1 MQNLCRLFGKTRQA
15 YYEATWREEKVVN
28 EQELI
33 IQEVKR
39 IRKDLPRVGTD
50 KLYFLLAD
58 FFNENHIKMGRDKLY
73 ALLRALNLLI
83 KTSKKR
89 AITTNSNH
97 PFYKYPNLVKDFT
110 PTKPNELWVS
120 DITYVLL
127 PGKFAYLSMI
137 TDADLR
143 RCLHRVRTKKI
154 VGWSLQENLQSK
166 GPLEALKNGIR
177 AF

>member
-1 MQNLCRLFGKTRQA
+1 VNDQSTRQA
-15 YYEATWREEKVVN
+15 YYQATWREEKVIN

-58 FFNENHIKMGRDKLY
+58 FFNENNIKMGRDKLY
-73 ALLRALNLLI
+73 ALLRVHNLLI
-83 KTSKKR
+83 KRSKRR
-89 AITTNSNH
+89 AITTNSTH

-110 PTKPNELWVS
+110 PKKPNELWVS

-137 TDADLR
+137 TNADLR
-143 RCLHRVRTKKI
+143 RCLHRVRI
-154 VGWSLQENLQSK
+154 
-166 GPLEALKNGIR
+166 LKRLLAGR
-177 AF
+177 YRKTCSQKVP